1 MENTEKNSIVTENSD
16 FILLYDGTLCNPNG
30 DPDQENKPRMDYDTD
45 TNLVTDT
52 RVKRYIRDFLKS
64 DGTEIFVDMEGE
76 NKVSPES
83 KLEAV
88 LLRLFNE
95 TLNLDLVFEND
106 KTLIEDFNKA
116 KEKSKTPEELFA
128 FLKGPKNKSGK
139 HEPPN
144 PKVNIALLA
153 YLVKQKFVDVRM
165 FGSAFAIQTFT
176 KAYTGAIQLNWG
188 YSLHKVELVDSATI
202 VTTMNDDSST
212 FGKDYRVYYSLLA
225 FNGSINKYT
234 AKHNGLTVADRD
246 IFREAIW
253 NSISAQPTRSKMNQ
267 YPQLYLEIVYNDGF
281 SNGHF
286 GDLRKYV
293 KTNPSEHIRTIEDVK
308 VDLTALQ
315 KLVADNTGEGKAIIE
330 VFVKSKFNEIKF

>member
-1 MENTEKNSIVTENSD
+1 MENIEKSPIITENSD

-64 DGTEIFVDMEGE
+64 DSKEIFVDMEG
-76 NKVSPES
+76 NSKVSPDS
-83 KLEAV
+83 KLKAV
-88 LLRLFNE
+88 IDRYLIKEDVLNELFVN
-95 TLNLDLVFEND
+95 ND
-106 KTLIEDFNKA
+106 SMKNAFDKIVKEKKDSDGIFKTLQDKKNL
-116 KEKSKTPEELFA
+116 EL
-128 FLKGPKNKSGK
+128 
-139 HEPPN
+139 
-144 PKVNIALLA
+144 NIFILEF
-153 YLVKQKFVDVRM
+153 LVKQKFIDIRM
-165 FGSAFAIQTFT
+165 FGSAFAVGGFT

-234 AKHNGLTVADRD
+234 AKYNGLTETDRD

-315 KLVADNTGEGKAIIE
+315 KLIADNKGEGKAIKEI
-330 VFVKSKFNEIKF
+330 FVKSKFNEIKF